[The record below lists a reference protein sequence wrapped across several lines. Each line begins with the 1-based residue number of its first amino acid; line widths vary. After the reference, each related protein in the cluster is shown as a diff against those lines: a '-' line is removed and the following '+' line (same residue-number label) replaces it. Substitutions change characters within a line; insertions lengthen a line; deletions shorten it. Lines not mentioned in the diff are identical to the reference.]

1 MKFDINNIVNEKN
14 VKEAIKYLFNTDNY
28 SHQAIILFQLNSFL
42 NNTKVLI
49 TLRDYIYKNSNKIKN
64 YPYSLDTC
72 GTGGDGLKTLN
83 ISTSVALLLSS
94 MNIPIA
100 KHGNRAAS
108 SNSGSTDIIN
118 ELNIKSES
126 NVNKLHK
133 NIKKNKFAYLN
144 APLFYPQLGKVAQ
157 IRRMLSFKTIF
168 NYMGPTLN
176 PLRAKYQIL
185 GTTNKESAEIMVKI
199 LSNISLKNF
208 TVFYSEDGMDEIS
221 LFSPTYF
228 YFKQGTKI
236 SRKRVSNNYY
246 KKYLVKKPNFN
257 DIKGKDPKYNANRLI
272 QLFQGKKDSYRDMV
286 IINSIYGMQ
295 TIKPNLNF
303 DNCYDLLNS
312 TIDNGIA
319 LSHLEKLQNK

>member
-1 MKFDINNIVNEKN
+1 MKFDINDTVNEKN
-14 VKEAIKYLFNTDNY
+14 VRDAIKFLFNTNNH
-28 SHQAIILFQLNSFL
+28 SHQAIILFQLNNFL
-42 NNTKVLI
+42 NNTKVLL
-49 TLRDYIYKNSNKIKN
+49 TLRDYIYKSSNKIKS

-94 MNIPIA
+94 INIPIA

-118 ELNIKSES
+118 QLNIKFET
-126 NVNKLHK
+126 NVNQIHK
-133 NIKKNKFAYLN
+133 NIKKNRFAYLN
-144 APLFYPQLGKVAQ
+144 APLFYPELGKVAQ
-157 IRRMLSFKTIF
+157 IRKMLGFKTIF

-199 LSNISLKNF
+199 LSNISLKGF
-208 TVFYSEDGMDEIS
+208 TVFYSQDGMDEIS

-228 YFKQGTKI
+228 YFKKGTKI
-236 SRKRVSNNYY
+236 FKKKVSNNNY
-246 KKYLVKKPNFN
+246 KKYLVKKPNFE
-257 DIKGKDPKYNANRLI
+257 DIKGKDPKYNAKRLT

-286 IINSIYGMQ
+286 IINSIYGIQ
-295 TIKPNLNF
+295 TIKPNLSF

-312 TIDNGIA
+312 TLDKGIA
-319 LSHLEKLQNK
+319 LNHLKKLQR